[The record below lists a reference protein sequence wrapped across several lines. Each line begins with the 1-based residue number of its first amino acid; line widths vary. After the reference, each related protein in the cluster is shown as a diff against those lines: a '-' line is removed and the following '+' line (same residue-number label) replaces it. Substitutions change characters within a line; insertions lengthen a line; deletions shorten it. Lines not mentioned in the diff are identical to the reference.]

1 MRPPKPRVRWAS
13 LRATDMARELPPT
26 AGLPLRLTD
35 LWPGRAPFAENVA
48 AWLGV
53 GPLQLECS
61 GTAAMV
67 VALRAMHRL
76 RPQRDEVI
84 VPAWT
89 CPLVAWAI
97 HRAGLKLRLCDLASN
112 HFDMDTTQLRT
123 LAGERTLAIVP
134 THLAGRIADVNLA
147 LDVAHRV
154 GAYVLED
161 AAQALGAQQD
171 GRSLGLLGDAGFF
184 SLAVGKGLTLFE
196 GGLLLTRDPV
206 LRDAFA
212 VSHDAT
218 IRPDARMDWQRAL
231 ELIGYTLAYRPS
243 LLPLAY
249 GRPLRKALAAHDPV
263 AAVGDDFGAD
273 IPLHTVSTWRQAV
286 GSRALVRLPAF
297 LEATRAQALPR
308 VARLRQIPGITVF
321 DDAPRQ
327 RGVWP
332 FLLLTLPGEAARD
345 EALRTLWTAG
355 LGVSRLFIH
364 ALPDYAYLRHIVPDT
379 ALPNARDF
387 AARSLTIT
395 NSLWMDEATF
405 ESICVVLERTVGA

>member
-1 MRPPKPRVRWAS
+1 
-13 LRATDMARELPPT
+13 MARELPPT
-26 AGLPLRLTD
+26 AGLPLRLND
-35 LWPGRAPFAENVA
+35 LWPGHAPFAERVA
-48 AWLGV
+48 AWLDV
-53 GPLQLECS
+53 PHLQLECS

-97 HRAGLKLRLCDLASN
+97 LRAGLKPVLCDLAVN
-112 HFDMDTTQLRT
+112 HFDMDIVQLST
-123 LAGERTLAIVP
+123 LANARTLAIVP
-134 THLAGRIADVNLA
+134 THLAGRVADVNA
-147 LDVAHRV
+147 SLDIAHRA

-171 GRSLGLLGDAGFF
+171 GRSVGLLGDAGFF

-196 GGLLLTRDPV
+196 GGLLLTRDVV

-212 VSHDAT
+212 TSHDA
-218 IRPDARMDWQRAL
+218 IIKPDARMDWQRAL

-249 GRPLRKALAAHDPV
+249 GRPLRKALAEGDPV
-263 AAVGDDFGAD
+263 AAVGDDFGPD
-273 IPLHTVSTWRQAV
+273 IPLHTVSRWRQAV
-286 GSRALVRLPAF
+286 GTRALKRLPSF
-297 LEATRAQALPR
+297 LEATRTQALPR
-308 VARLRQIPGITVF
+308 VSRLRRIAGVTVF
-321 DDAPRQ
+321 DDAPGQ

-332 FLLLTLPGEAARD
+332 FLLLTLPTQTQRD
-345 EALRTLWTAG
+345 KALQTLWTSG

-364 ALPDYAYLRHIVPDT
+364 ALPDYTYLRDVVPDT
-379 ALPNARDF
+379 PLPNARDF

-395 NSLWMDEATF
+395 NSPWLDDATF
-405 ESICVVLERTVGA
+405 ESICQTLESAL

>member
-1 MRPPKPRVRWAS
+1 M
-13 LRATDMARELPPT
+13 RELPPT

-35 LWPGRAPFAENVA
+35 LWPGHAPFAEDVTT
-48 AWLGV
+48 WLGV
-53 GPLQLECS
+53 DQLQLECS

-89 CPLVAWAI
+89 CPLVALAI
-97 HRAGLKLRLCDLASN
+97 HRAELKPRLCDLAPN
-112 HFDMDTTQLRT
+112 HFDMDTAQLRAM
-123 LAGERTLAIVP
+123 AGDHTLAIVP
-134 THLAGRIADVNLA
+134 THLAGRVADVNLT

-184 SLAVGKGLTLFE
+184 SLAVGKGLTVFE

-212 VSHDAT
+212 ASHDAI

-249 GRPLRKALAAHDPV
+249 GRPLRKALAANDPV
-263 AAVGDDFGAD
+263 AAVGDDFGPD
-273 IPLHTVSTWRQAV
+273 IPLHTVSAWRQAV
-286 GSRALVRLPAF
+286 GSRALTRLPAF
-297 LEATRAQALPR
+297 LDATRTQALPR

-332 FLLLTLPGEAARD
+332 FLLLTLHSEAARD

-364 ALPDYAYLRHIVPDT
+364 ALPDYAYLRDIVPDT
-379 ALPNARDF
+379 ALPNARNF

-395 NSLWMDEATF
+395 NSLWLDDATF
-405 ESICVVLERTVGA
+405 ASICQVLERATRA

>member
-1 MRPPKPRVRWAS
+1 M
-13 LRATDMARELPPT
+13 MRELPPT
-26 AGLPLRLTD
+26 AGLPLRLND
-35 LWPGRAPFAENVA
+35 LWPGRAPFAGKVSR
-48 AWLGV
+48 WLDV
-53 GPLQLECS
+53 PPLQLECS

-89 CPLVAWAI
+89 CPLVALAI
-97 HRAGLKLRLCDLASN
+97 HRAGLKPRLCDLAVN
-112 HFDMDTTQLRT
+112 HFDMDIAQLAT
-123 LAGERTLAIVP
+123 LGNAKTLAIVP
-134 THLAGRIADVNLA
+134 THLAGRVADVNGA
-147 LDVAHRV
+147 LDIAHRV

-161 AAQALGAQQD
+161 AAQALGALQE
-171 GRSLGLLGDAGFF
+171 GRSVGLLGDAGFF

-196 GGLLLTRDPV
+196 GGLLMTRDVV

-212 VSHDAT
+212 ASHDAT

-249 GRPLRKALAAHDPV
+249 GRPLRKALAEGDPV
-263 AAVGDDFGAD
+263 AAVGDDFGPD
-273 IPLHTVSTWRQAV
+273 IPLHTVSHWRQAV
-286 GSRALVRLPAF
+286 GARALRRLPAF
-297 LEATRAQALPR
+297 LEATRTQALPR
-308 VARLRQIPGITVF
+308 VSRLRHIAGITVF
-321 DDAPRQ
+321 DDVPGQ

-332 FLLLTLPGEAARD
+332 FLLLTLPDQAQRD
-345 EALRTLWTAG
+345 KALQTLWTAG

-364 ALPDYAYLRHIVPDT
+364 ALPDYGYLRDIVPDT
-379 ALPNARDF
+379 PLPNARDF

-395 NSLWMDEATF
+395 NSPWLDDDTF
-405 ESICVVLERTVGA
+405 ESICSVLERAVAPSR

>member
-1 MRPPKPRVRWAS
+1 VRS
-13 LRATDMARELPPT
+13 ELPPT
-26 AGLPLRLTD
+26 AGLPLHVTD
-35 LWPGRAPFAENVA
+35 LWPGRAPFAARVA
-48 AWLGV
+48 EWLQV
-53 GPLQLECS
+53 DQLQLECS

-67 VALRAMHRL
+67 VALTAMKRL

-89 CPLVAWAI
+89 CPLVALAI
-97 HRAGLKLRLCDLASN
+97 HRAGLKPRLCDLIPN
-112 HFDMDTTQLRT
+112 HFDMDPAQLHV
-123 LAGERTLAIVP
+123 LAGDRTLAIVP
-134 THLAGRIADVNLA
+134 THLAGRVADVNAA
-147 LDVAHRV
+147 LDAAHRV

-171 GRSLGLLGDAGFF
+171 DRSLGLLGDAGFF
-184 SLAVGKGLTLFE
+184 SLAVGKGLTLYE
-196 GGLLLTRDPV
+196 GGLLLTRDSV

-249 GRPLRKALAAHDPV
+249 GRPLRKALAANDPV
-263 AAVGDDFGAD
+263 AAVGDDFGPD
-273 IPLHTVSTWRQAV
+273 IPLHTVSEWRQAV
-286 GSRALVRLPAF
+286 GARALTRLPAF
-297 LEATRAQALPR
+297 LDATRAQALHR

-321 DDAPRQ
+321 DDAPNQ

-332 FLLLTLPGEAARD
+332 FLLLTMPSEQARD

-364 ALPDYAYLRHIVPDT
+364 ALPDYGYLRDIVADT
-379 ALPNARDF
+379 PLPHARGF

-395 NSLWMDEATF
+395 NSLWLDDATF
-405 ESICVVLERTVGA
+405 ELICSVLERTLAQPN

>member
-1 MRPPKPRVRWAS
+1 
-13 LRATDMARELPPT
+13 MARELPPT

-35 LWPGRAPFAENVA
+35 LWPGRAPFAERVA
-48 AWLGV
+48 QWLGV
-53 GPLQLECS
+53 DPLQLECS

-89 CPLVAWAI
+89 CPLVALAI
-97 HRAGLKLRLCDLASN
+97 HRAGLKPRLCDLTPN
-112 HFDMDTTQLRT
+112 HFDMDAVQLGA

-134 THLAGRIADVNLA
+134 THLAGRIADVNLV

-171 GRSLGLLGDAGFF
+171 GRSVGLLGDAGFF

-243 LLPLAY
+243 LLSLAY
-249 GRPLRKALAAHDPV
+249 GRPLRKALAANDPV
-263 AAVGDDFGAD
+263 AAVGDDFGPD
-273 IPLHTVSTWRQAV
+273 IPLHTVSPWRQAV
-286 GSRALVRLPAF
+286 GSRALKRLPAF
-297 LEATRAQALPR
+297 LDATRTQALAR
-308 VARLRQIPGITVF
+308 VARLRRIPGVTVF

-332 FLLLTLPGEAARD
+332 FLLLTLPSEAARD
-345 EALRTLWTAG
+345 DALRSLWTAG
-355 LGVSRLFIH
+355 VGVSRLFIH
-364 ALPDYAYLRHIVPDT
+364 ALPDYAYLRGIVPDT
-379 ALPNARDF
+379 PLPNARDF
-387 AARSLTIT
+387 AARSLTIS
-395 NSLWMDEATF
+395 NSLWLDEATF
-405 ESICVVLERTVGA
+405 ASICTVLERAAGA

>member
-1 MRPPKPRVRWAS
+1 
-13 LRATDMARELPPT
+13 MARELPPT

-35 LWPGRAPFAENVA
+35 LWPGRAPFAERVA
-48 AWLGV
+48 QWLGV
-53 GPLQLECS
+53 DPLQLECS

-89 CPLVAWAI
+89 CPLVALAI
-97 HRAGLKLRLCDLASN
+97 HRAGLKPRLCDLTPN
-112 HFDMDTTQLRT
+112 HFDMDAAQLGA

-134 THLAGRIADVNLA
+134 THLAGRIADVNLV

-171 GRSLGLLGDAGFF
+171 GRSVGLLGDAGFF

-243 LLPLAY
+243 LLSLAY
-249 GRPLRKALAAHDPV
+249 GRPLRKALAANDPV
-263 AAVGDDFGAD
+263 AAVGDDFGPD
-273 IPLHTVSTWRQAV
+273 IPLHTVSPWRQAV
-286 GSRALVRLPAF
+286 GSRALKRLPAF
-297 LEATRAQALPR
+297 LDATRTQALAR
-308 VARLRQIPGITVF
+308 VARLRRIPGVTVF

-332 FLLLTLPGEAARD
+332 FLLLTLPSEAARD
-345 EALRTLWTAG
+345 DALRSLWTAG
-355 LGVSRLFIH
+355 VGVSRLFIH
-364 ALPDYAYLRHIVPDT
+364 ALPDYAYLRGIVPDT
-379 ALPNARDF
+379 PLPNARDF
-387 AARSLTIT
+387 AARSLTIS
-395 NSLWMDEATF
+395 NSLWLDEATF
-405 ESICVVLERTVGA
+405 ASICTVLERAAGA